1 MTDNYKDLFKYDRIE
16 KAKQVLLEL
25 FDVDIFF
32 LENNTNRKREVIEAR
47 RFLIYYLNRQLKIP
61 YHHLKKHIKGLHHAT
76 AIYQCRRLEELI
88 KIEKPLRNTYNKFL
102 VLANDFDVL
111 ETLLTIKRQ
120 QANYLNREIY
130 ALNNNLK
137 EKRNENNSKS
147 AKDFRAANRHF

>member
-1 MTDNYKDLFKYDRIE
+1 MNSNKELFKYDRIE
-16 KAKQVLLEL
+16 KAKKVLLEL
-25 FDVDIFF
+25 FDVDIYF

-61 YHHLKKHIKGLHHAT
+61 YQHLKKYIKGLHHAT
-76 AIYQCRRLEELI
+76 AIYQCRKLEDLL
-88 KIEKPLRNTYNKFL
+88 KTEKPLRNTYNKFL

>member
-1 MTDNYKDLFKYDRIE
+1 MTDNHKELFKYDRIE
-16 KAKQVLLEL
+16 KAKKVLLEL
-25 FDVDIFF
+25 FDVDIYF

-47 RFLIYYLNRQLKIP
+47 RFLIYYLNRQLQIP
-61 YHHLKKHIKGLHHAT
+61 YNRLQDHIKGLHHAT

>member
-1 MTDNYKDLFKYDRIE
+1 MNSNKELFKYERIE
-16 KAKQVLLEL
+16 KAKKVLLEL
-25 FDVDIFF
+25 FDVDIYF

-47 RFLIYYLNRQLKIP
+47 RFLIYYLNRELKIP
-61 YHHLKKHIKGLHHAT
+61 YNRLQDHIKGLHHAT
-76 AIYQCRRLEELI
+76 GIYQCRKLEELI